1 MLAISVF
8 PRCSVKARIFLCIR
22 HHAEAPL
29 QGLLCG
35 FFYSNFWDV
44 PNFTL
49 EAAVYP
55 LDAVLK
61 LAYVFPLH
69 SHFSIICSTDYTMY
83 FLRLRVV
90 RSQSSCSGRKQQ
102 RGYSGAGTFQ
112 LFVMRSLRNIWQAGI
127 RAMTYPTFIVDD
139 AEQKR
144 CKLPWVLSHG
154 MISAA
159 GLSPDPH

>member
-1 MLAISVF
+1 MLAISVL

-22 HHAEAPL
+22 HYAEVSL

-49 EAAVYP
+49 EPAVYP

-61 LAYVFPLH
+61 FAYFYRLH

-83 FLRLRVV
+83 FLRLCVIER
-90 RSQSSCSGRKQQ
+90 QSSCSRRKQQ
-102 RGYSGAGTFQ
+102 HGYWGAGTFQ
-112 LFVMRSLRNIWQAGI
+112 VFVMRSLRNI
-127 RAMTYPTFIVDD
+127 
-139 AEQKR
+139 
-144 CKLPWVLSHG
+144 
-154 MISAA
+154 
-159 GLSPDPH
+159 